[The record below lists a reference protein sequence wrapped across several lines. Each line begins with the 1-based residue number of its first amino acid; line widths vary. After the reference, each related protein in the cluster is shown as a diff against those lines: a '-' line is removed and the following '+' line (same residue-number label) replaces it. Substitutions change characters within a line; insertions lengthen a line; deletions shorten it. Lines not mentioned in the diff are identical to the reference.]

1 MGIQDREHLEIQ
13 SARTLNAWLAKN
25 HSKSLGLW
33 VVTYK
38 KASGVPAPTYDEIV
52 KVALSY
58 GWIDSIPGQVDELL
72 SKLYFS
78 PRKKGSGWSAPNKK
92 RINELMDSGKMK
104 PAGMKILE
112 AAKLDGSWDKL
123 DSTESLEIPSD
134 LLAAFRKNVGSK
146 KNFEAF
152 PPGVKKQIL
161 QWISQAKTPPTREK
175 RIQETA
181 TLAAR
186 NIRANQWR

>member
-1 MGIQDREHLEIQ
+1 
-13 SARTLNAWLAKN
+13 
-25 HSKSLGLW
+25 
-33 VVTYK
+33 
-38 KASGVPAPTYDEIV
+38 
-52 KVALSY
+52 
-58 GWIDSIPGQVDELL
+58 
-72 SKLYFS
+72 
-78 PRKKGSGWSAPNKK
+78 
-92 RINELMDSGKMK
+92 MK

>member
-58 GWIDSIPGQVDELL
+58 GWIDSIPGKVDELR

>member
-13 SARTLNAWLAKN
+13 SARTLNAWLDKN

-58 GWIDSIPGQVDELL
+58 GWIDSIPGKVDELR